1 MKKYWTYTQRNIVD
15 WNFTQDTTLNG
26 FYDLSFFLTYPEYQL
41 PTLTVKDWLC
51 NNKFF
56 IAEYDDIISEENI
69 NLYISN
75 IPSEFNI
82 QLLTPE
88 QAKQFVRENY
98 REESDGVFVLSEETT
113 WIIWE
118 IIPTKYIIID

>member
-1 MKKYWTYTQRNIVD
+1 MKKYWTYTQRHIVD
-15 WNFTQDTTLNG
+15 WGFIQDTSLNG
-26 FYDLSFFLTYPEYQL
+26 LYDLSFFLAYPEYQL
-41 PTLTVKDWLC
+41 PTLTVIDWLC

-56 IAEYDDIISEENI
+56 IAEYDDSISEENI

-98 REESDGVFVLSEETT
+98 REDSDGVFVLSEETT